1 MVKQNLEN
9 DIKKL
14 DMILYSI
21 SCEETDLIDHIVFL
35 PFKVKFKCKSEKSWE
50 LNQNFYSDYITTTTS
65 SRWYNIQF
73 KNDLEKLAK
82 TKDINYIFSF
92 IKNSHL
98 LYVVNK
104 LINNYDND
112 IVKKLHKI
120 IIMNQACE

>member
-35 PFKVKFKCKSEKSWE
+35 PFKVKFKCKNGKSWDIDE
-50 LNQNFYSDYITTTTS
+50 NFYCGLGS
-65 SRWYNIQF
+65 YNSIKHYYIQF
-73 KNDLEKLAK
+73 KNDIKKLAK
-82 TKDINYIFSF
+82 IKDINNIFYF

-98 LYVVNK
+98 LYVANR